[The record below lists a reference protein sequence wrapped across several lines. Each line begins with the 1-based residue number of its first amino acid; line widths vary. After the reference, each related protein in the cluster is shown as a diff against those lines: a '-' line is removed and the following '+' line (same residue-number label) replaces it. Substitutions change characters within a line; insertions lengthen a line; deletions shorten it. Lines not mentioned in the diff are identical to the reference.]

1 MFWADDFLLSVIDV
15 VVLYILLLERR
26 TGYGIC
32 RPVGIA
38 DGRHISQKECIFSF
52 FRKKEYTI
60 EYSVVASYLK
70 LPCCMLYWSL
80 LTKIFSDIT
89 GRCWYGYHD
98 NKASCW
104 LEINMV
110 AEGYVENSIE
120 NKTKIANQVLVGT
133 TTSTIT
139 KTVNVSESNI
149 PSNINFENC
158 TNVYYANCSATRIA
172 KFPHKTDI
180 KIKHDI

>member
-1 MFWADDFLLSVIDV
+1 
-15 VVLYILLLERR
+15 
-26 TGYGIC
+26 
-32 RPVGIA
+32 
-38 DGRHISQKECIFSF
+38 
-52 FRKKEYTI
+52 
-60 EYSVVASYLK
+60 
-70 LPCCMLYWSL
+70 MLYWSL

-89 GRCWYGYHD
+89 GWCGYHD

-104 LEINMV
+104 LEIMKSTTV

-133 TTSTIT
+133 TTSAIT

-158 TNVYYANCSATRIA
+158 TNASLREGVKNSN
-172 KFPHKTDI
+172 
-180 KIKHDI
+180 